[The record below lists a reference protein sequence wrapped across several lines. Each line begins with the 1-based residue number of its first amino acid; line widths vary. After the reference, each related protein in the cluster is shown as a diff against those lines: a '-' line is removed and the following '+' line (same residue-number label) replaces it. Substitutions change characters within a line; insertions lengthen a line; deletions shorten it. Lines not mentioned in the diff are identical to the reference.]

1 MNPFLFPDWTN
12 RLRLPAGLLLSAAP
26 LYLIGVVY
34 LVGSPNFTDVGYQP
48 VQPIDYSHKIHVGEM
63 GMDCRY
69 CHFTVENAAFAA
81 IPPTATCLGCHG
93 PTNETPPKIPLRGE
107 SPKLTMLRD
116 VAKTDQ
122 PIEWIKVHDL
132 PDFVY
137 FNHSAHV
144 NAGVGCQS
152 CHGRIDTMP
161 HVFQSQTLSMGWCLN
176 CHRNPEPNLR
186 PREEVTNMN
195 YRRPEDQAAVG
206 AELRKQFGIQPPTH
220 CSGCHR

>member
-12 RLRLPAGLLLSAAP
+12 RLRLPALMLLLGAP

-34 LVGSPNFTDVGYQP
+34 LVGAPAFTDVGYQP
-48 VQPIDYSHKIHVGEM
+48 VQPIDYSHKIHVGDL

-69 CHFTVENAAFAA
+69 CHNTVENAAFAA
-81 IPPTATCLGCHG
+81 IPPSAVCLGCHG
-93 PTNETPPKIPLRGE
+93 PTNEATPKIPIKGE
-107 SPKLTMLRD
+107 SPKLALLREA
-116 VAKTDQ
+116 AKTDK

-132 PDFVY
+132 PDFVF

-144 NAGVGCQS
+144 NAGVGCQE

-161 HVFQSQTLSMGWCLN
+161 HVYQSQTLSMGWCLD
-176 CHRNPEPNLR
+176 CHRNPDGHLR

-195 YRRPEDQAAVG
+195 WKATGDQAAEG
-206 AELRKQFGIQPPTH
+206 KKLREQFKIAPPTH